1 MPAIVRARVLA
12 LTVALAAGGA
22 LSCAPAPPEPPG
34 PFGSPPVEISR
45 PTGATVGLA
54 QWYRATAHDGH
65 WLTLGLIRT
74 ADPDAPTV
82 VMLPSSLGL
91 DRYSEWF
98 SAGLASKGVNV
109 VVACW
114 FRGGPSMNPIECAN
128 GPNQTWTSAAAVVVV
143 DDIVAAVHKL
153 PAISDNVAIVGWSRG
168 GGVSILRS
176 LMGRSEPA
184 ISISGLLT
192 GAHGCVCARPGDVD
206 LRTHADGYHGDVL
219 LIGARNDVITA
230 VADNVDPLVDSMTDA
245 HPELDAPKLAIRDDG
260 SHDELVMGKQWNW
273 TATKIVAFVNAQFD

>member
-1 MPAIVRARVLA
+1 MPAIIRARVLA
-12 LTVALAAGGA
+12 LTVALAAGGV

-34 PFGSPPVEISR
+34 PPGSPPVEIST
-45 PTGATVGLA
+45 PEGASPGLA
-54 QWYRATAHDGH
+54 QWYRATAHDGR
-65 WLTLGLIRT
+65 WLTLGLIRA

-98 SAGLASKGVNV
+98 GAGLASEGVNV

-114 FRGGPSMNPIECAN
+114 FRGGPSMNPIDCPN
-128 GPNQTWTSAAAVVVV
+128 GPKQTWTSAAAVAVI
-143 DDIVAAVHKL
+143 DDIVAAVHEL
-153 PAISDNVAIVGWSRG
+153 PAISDEVAVVGWSRG
-168 GGVSILRS
+168 GGVAVLRS

-192 GAHGCVCARPGDVD
+192 GGDGCACAEPGDVD

-219 LIGARNDVITA
+219 LIGARDDLLTPV
-230 VADNVDPLVDSMTDA
+230 VENVDPLVVAISDA
-245 HPELDAPKLAIRDDG
+245 QPDLVAPKRAIRDDG
-260 SHDELVMGKQWNW
+260 GHGELVMGKQWNW
-273 TATKIVAFVNAQFD
+273 TATRIATFVHAQFA